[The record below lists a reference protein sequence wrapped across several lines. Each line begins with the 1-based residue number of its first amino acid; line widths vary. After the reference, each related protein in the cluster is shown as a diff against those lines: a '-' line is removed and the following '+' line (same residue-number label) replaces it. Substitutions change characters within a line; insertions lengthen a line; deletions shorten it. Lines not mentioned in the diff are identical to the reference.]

1 MIYQYM
7 QQHGWIWKVYVGE
20 KKKKHKTEKTTCS
33 VILFM
38 WNSRMDLS
46 YSDRKLIGVCQGLG
60 WRLTTKG
67 HEGIF
72 AVM

>member
-7 QQHGWIWKVYVGE
+7 QQHGWIWKAYVGE
-20 KKKKHKTEKTTCS
+20 KKKNQKTEKTTCS

-60 WRLTTKG
+60 WRLTAKG